1 MISRVFIFLLSL
13 APTFGFAQ
21 ALTMAQTD
29 SLIAGIKAT
38 VNENYVLT
46 TNAKLVGETLLASD
60 YYGIET
66 IDSLVNKL
74 NADFYR
80 IVNDKHLFIQYRP
93 AVAENLA
100 NHKNIYKAQDKKERR
115 EHFGFG
121 KVQFYESN
129 IGYFK
134 LDYFAD
140 ATHARK
146 YVLGYMHRLR
156 KTTALIIDLRDN
168 LGGSG
173 SMIELLAGIFL
184 EENEPGI
191 LKINYHSGKV
201 MTMKG
206 APVKASKK
214 YVPQSVY
221 LLTSDH
227 TFSAGEAFALIMKNR
242 GRAILV
248 GDTTAGAGNV
258 AGPYAINNQF
268 VLTVPVGVIV
278 DPMTNLGWEHTGVV
292 PNINIDPSEA
302 LDAAIRAIARARDRL
317 NGTSQN

>member
-1 MISRVFIFLLSL
+1 MRLTIFLLIL
-13 APTFGFAQ
+13 APAFGFAQ
-21 ALTMAQTD
+21 ALTTAQTD

-46 TNAKLVGETLLASD
+46 TNAKLVEESLQASD
-60 YYGIET
+60 YYKIET

-74 NADFYR
+74 NDDFYR

-100 NHKNIYKAQDKKERR
+100 NHKNIYKEQDKKERR

-121 KVQFYESN
+121 KVQFHESN
-129 IGYFK
+129 IGYFT

-156 KTTALIIDLRDN
+156 KTTALIIDLRNN

-206 APVKASKK
+206 AMVKASKK
-214 YVPQSVY
+214 YATNPVY
-221 LLTSDH
+221 LLTSDQ

-258 AGPYAINNQF
+258 AGPYVINNQF

-278 DPMTNLGWEHTGVV
+278 DPMTNLGWEHDGVV
-292 PNINIDPSEA
+292 PNINIGPSEA
-302 LDAAIRAIARARDRL
+302 LDAAIRNIAMARDRL
-317 NGTSQN
+317 LGQTQQ

>member
-1 MISRVFIFLLSL
+1 MKISLISFLLAL
-13 APTFGFAQ
+13 VPVFCCAQ
-21 ALTMAQTD
+21 ALSMAQTD
-29 SLIAGIKAT
+29 SLIAGIKST
-38 VNENYVLT
+38 VNENYVLIA
-46 TNAKLVGETLLASD
+46 NAKLVEESLQASD
-60 YYGIET
+60 YYEIET
-66 IDSLVNKL
+66 IDSLVSRL

-80 IVNDKHLFIQYRP
+80 IVRDKHLFIEYRP
-93 AVAENLA
+93 EVAQNLA
-100 NHKNIYKAQDKKERR
+100 KQKDIYKEQDKKERR

-121 KVQFYESN
+121 KAQWLEGN
-129 IGYFK
+129 IRYFK

-156 KTTALIIDLRDN
+156 KTSALIIDLRDN

-214 YVPQSVY
+214 YATNPVY

-258 AGPYAINNQF
+258 AGPYSINNQF

-278 DPMTNLGWEHTGVV
+278 DPMTNLGWEHDGVV
-292 PNINIDPSEA
+292 PHINIDPSEA
-302 LDAAIRAIARARDRL
+302 LDAAIRNIARARDRL
-317 NGTSQN
+317 N